1 MSSDKYFSSLYDQLM
16 RFLEEPYLRVRRGRL
31 LSGLRGRVLEIGIG
45 TGVNFQYYPSEV
57 EVIGIEPSANMMTQA
72 LEKMDKCGIAPQIAL
87 HQIGWEDEALE
98 AMIAPGSLD
107 HIVCTLVM
115 CTIPEPERA
124 LHRFENWLKPGGQ
137 LILLEH
143 IRARRRW
150 LGSVQDWLTPA
161 WRRVAGGC
169 HLNRPTDEWVKAHGF
184 ELVREER
191 FRLGLP
197 FYEAVFVKR
206 E

>member
-1 MSSDKYFSSLYDQLM
+1 MPSDKLFSTPYDRLM
-16 RFLEEPYLRVRRGRL
+16 HFLEEPYLRVRRGRL
-31 LSGLRGRVLEIGIG
+31 LSKLRGRVLEVGIG
-45 TGVNFQYYPSEV
+45 TGVNFQYYPSEA
-57 EVIGIEPSANMMTQA
+57 EVIGIEPSSNMMIQA
-72 LEKMDKCGIAPQIAL
+72 LEKMNKRNIAPQIAL
-87 HQIGWEDEALE
+87 HQMGLEDEALE
-98 AMIAPGSLD
+98 AIIAPESLD

-115 CTIPEPERA
+115 CTIPEPEQA
-124 LHRFENWLKPGGQ
+124 LHRFQNWLKPGGQ

-150 LGSVQDWLTPA
+150 LGRVQDWLTPA
-161 WRRVAGGC
+161 WGMLAGGC
-169 HLNRPTDEWVKAHGF
+169 HLNRPTDAWVKAHGF

-206 E
+206 

>member
-1 MSSDKYFSSLYDQLM
+1 MSNDKIFSSLYDQLM
-16 RFLEEPYLRVRRGRL
+16 RFLEEPHLRVRRGRL
-31 LSGLRGRVLEIGIG
+31 LTGLRGRVLEIGVG
-45 TGVNFQYYPSEV
+45 TGVNFQYYATDV
-57 EVIGIEPSANMMTQA
+57 DVIGIEPSPNMMVHA
-72 LEKMDKCGIAPQIAL
+72 LEKQRRSGIAQQIAL
-87 HQIGWEDEALE
+87 HEMGWEDEALE

-124 LHRFENWLKPGGQ
+124 LHRFQGWLKPGGQ

-150 LGSVQDWLTPA
+150 LGRVQDWLTPA
-161 WRRVAGGC
+161 WSKVAGGC
-169 HLNRPTDEWVKAHGF
+169 QLNRPTDEWVKAHGF
-184 ELVREER
+184 DLLREER

-206 E
+206 